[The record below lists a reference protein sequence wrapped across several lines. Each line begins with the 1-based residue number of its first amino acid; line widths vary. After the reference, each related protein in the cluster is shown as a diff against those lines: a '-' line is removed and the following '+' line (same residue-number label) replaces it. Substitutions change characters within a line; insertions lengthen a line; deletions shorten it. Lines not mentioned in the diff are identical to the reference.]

1 MSKHR
6 EEMDRKEEQQ
16 KEKME
21 RIQKLHEQKVEEY
34 KEKLNSI
41 KHEMCRVQ
49 AAYESETL
57 ANQ

>member
-1 MSKHR
+1 MNEHK
-6 EEMDRKEEQQ
+6 EEMERKGEEQ

-34 KEKLNSI
+34 KEEINSI
-41 KHEMCRVQ
+41 KHEMSRVQ

>member
-1 MSKHR
+1 MNEHK
-6 EEMDRKEEQQ
+6 EEMERKGEEH

-49 AAYESETL
+49 AAY
-57 ANQ
+57 